1 MKVYTRFPL
10 LHKMAHPVECHVDHP
25 PLCARYLEKYCA
37 RPHVRCCFSNWVV
50 LRLPGKRHQQSGGE
64 QPQEKT
70 NFPSSDHLETKLSVF
85 DCFVS
90 TQILVR
96 AWHWLGK
103 KEVQQRNTLASKMLS
118 LGKVWKY
125 ANKWI
130 FEKKMS
136 TQKATQRFWIEA
148 EEGTLSDDSE
158 AGRRFDL
165 RRSQTRQRSKH
176 ATIAQSASLDY
187 CSNQNRTAALSDAGG
202 RVLGASCC
210 SWPGFASVAFVRGGR
225 SNPCA
230 VKPAQQ
236 RRIVLGFAQ
245 DSALGEL

>member
-25 PLCARYLEKYCA
+25 PLCARDLEKYCA

-103 KEVQQRNTLASKMLS
+103 KEVQQRNTLASKILS

-130 FEKKMS
+130 FEKKNVNTKS
-136 TQKATQRFWIEA
+136 HTAILNRSRRRNIIRWFRGWKEIRPAPQSNTPEKQTRNHSAKCKSWLLFKSKQNGGAQRCWWSCA
-148 EEGTLSDDSE
+148 
-158 AGRRFDL
+158 RRFLLLMARL
-165 RRSQTRQRSKH
+165 RISGF
-176 ATIAQSASLDY
+176 
-187 CSNQNRTAALSDAGG
+187 CPG
-202 RVLGASCC
+202 R
-210 SWPGFASVAFVRGGR
+210 P
-225 SNPCA
+225 
-230 VKPAQQ
+230 K
-236 RRIVLGFAQ
+236 
-245 DSALGEL
+245 